1 MKKGR
6 VIIGFSAPFVGLY
19 GCEGG
24 KVTFT
29 KGMRLARGVDVSI
42 NPETADNND
51 FYADNIVAESEGG
64 KFKSG
69 TIKYTVDGLLDDAE
83 RFVFGLPEPEKMT
96 VGDKTVNV
104 IKYGNNANPPY
115 VGTGFVVAYQSG
127 DVVTYQPIILPKVK
141 FITHGTEAKTKEEQK
156 DWQTQALE
164 ASICRDDTTN
174 CDWKWM
180 FEEQATEA
188 EAIAILTAV
197 LNVADAAEP
206 VKAQEG
212 GNG

>member
-6 VIIGFSAPFVGLY
+6 VLIGFYAPFVGLY

-42 NPETADNND
+42 NPETSDNND
-51 FYADNIVAESEGG
+51 FYADGVVAESEGG
-64 KFKSG
+64 EFKG
-69 TIKYTVDGLLDDAE
+69 GNIKYTVDGLLDAAE
-83 RFVFGLPEPEKMT
+83 RFVYGLPDPEEMT
-96 VGDKTVNV
+96 VGDKKVNV
-104 IKYGNNANPPY
+104 TKYGNKSKPPY
-115 VGTGFVVAYQSG
+115 VGTGFVVAYQSEG
-127 DVVTYQPIILPKVK
+127 NVTYQPIILPKVK

-156 DWQTQALE
+156 DWQTQVLE
-164 ASICRDDTTN
+164 ASICREDTADEN
-174 CDWKWM
+174 WKWL
-180 FEEQATEA
+180 FEEQTTEA
-188 EAIAILTAV
+188 EAIAILTSV

-206 VKAQEG
+206 AEAQEG